1 MEKKYTF
8 TFFIIL
14 SAFLLLLLLPL
25 SSATII
31 LSQPRNIYNLGDM
44 LNITI
49 EITGPI
55 EGILSTGLICEE
67 KKQLFYAEYMD
78 LKENQ
83 KKTLFKKL
91 KLKGVKGTCYIS
103 AELDEESAKTSD
115 FFISDKINIQF
126 DLERQYLFP
135 GDYLEIRGTALKE
148 NAERPE
154 GLMEVWL
161 DDTFLKRFKIDNGKF
176 DEKIF
181 LPKNLTLYEYK
192 LTLKTKDAEALN
204 YGEEN
209 KTIYILSLP
218 TSLELEINKP
228 VAGMNLIG
236 HVFLYDQNKKQIKKN
251 VSIIVKSAN
260 EKEVIKK
267 QVISGEDF
275 SFPIPDNAVIGDWK
289 TKAFFSDLETT
300 KHFYIG
306 KNEKINSTIEG
317 EILTVKN
324 IGNVPYRK
332 VLVIHLS
339 NLTKNFTKEIFINL
353 DIGEEE
359 KFKISAPEGKYNIG
373 LEKNAFKKVALTGHT
388 IDVKV
393 ENKYPKAIKS
403 IFYVIL
409 GLLIVS
415 LLFFVI
421 FRRRIKKSGKI

>member
-1 MEKKYTF
+1 MVAVSLKKKKTV
-8 TFFIIL
+8 
-14 SAFLLLLLLPL
+14 
-25 SSATII
+25 
-31 LSQPRNIYNLGDM
+31 
-44 LNITI
+44 TI
-49 EITGPI
+49 EPRITV
-55 EGILSTGLICEE
+55 T
-67 KKQLFYAEYMD
+67 Q
-78 LKENQ
+78 
-83 KKTLFKKL
+83 
-91 KLKGVKGTCYIS
+91 
-103 AELDEESAKTSD
+103 
-115 FFISDKINIQF
+115 
-126 DLERQYLFP
+126 
-135 GDYLEIRGTALKE
+135 
-148 NAERPE
+148 
-154 GLMEVWL
+154 
-161 DDTFLKRFKIDNGKF
+161 
-176 DEKIF
+176 
-181 LPKNLTLYEYK
+181 
-192 LTLKTKDAEALN
+192 KTKDAEALN